1 MRGKWGTFK
10 NHKSFVVSGNLHWKN
25 KGGNFGFVFS
35 VQNLEMAVANYF
47 AVLKVLHH
55 GHPQQYVQK
64 N

>member
-1 MRGKWGTFK
+1 
-10 NHKSFVVSGNLHWKN
+10 VSGNLHWKN